1 MFNNLIFT
9 LCIEGVEH
17 INIKTLSRVD
27 LKRYAFKG
35 NFDGVIV
42 GVWQMKR
49 TLKLP
54 MIYDTEIYEIKSNTN
69 KHRKQ

>member
-27 LKRYAFKG
+27 LKGYAFKG

-42 GVWQMKR
+42 GVWQMK
-49 TLKLP
+49 KN
-54 MIYDTEIYEIKSNTN
+54 TETTN
-69 KHRKQ
+69 DI

>member
-42 GVWQMKR
+42 GVWQMK
-49 TLKLP
+49 KN
-54 MIYDTEIYEIKSNTN
+54 TETTN
-69 KHRKQ
+69 DI